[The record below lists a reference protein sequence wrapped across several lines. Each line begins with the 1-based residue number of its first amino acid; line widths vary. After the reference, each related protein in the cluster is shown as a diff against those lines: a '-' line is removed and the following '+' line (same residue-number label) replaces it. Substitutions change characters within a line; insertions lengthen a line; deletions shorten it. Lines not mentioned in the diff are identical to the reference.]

1 VPRLLHKIVGLHKI
15 KHMMKLQWNFL
26 KCPKKCTDCS
36 ELVVDAFLIE
46 IESAAFLSINTIT
59 DIIQGNKKPLVSK
72 NEAGNGKCSD
82 CCYDNETKLFATIS
96 CRNDAYIQSTTQ
108 EPSNSAL
115 KTNSAVT
122 ERS

>member
-1 VPRLLHKIVGLHKI
+1 
-15 KHMMKLQWNFL
+15 
-26 KCPKKCTDCS
+26 
-36 ELVVDAFLIE
+36 
-46 IESAAFLSINTIT
+46 
-59 DIIQGNKKPLVSK
+59 LVSK

-82 CCYDNETKLFATIS
+82 CCNDNETKLFATIS
-96 CRNDAYIQSTTQ
+96 CRNEAYIQSTSTQ